1 MPSAYIAQSELVQYG
16 VDNATVAQITSASS
30 LVDAYLRR
38 PSGLMYMND
47 FQGLPCYM
55 AALSPSLSLPLP
67 APISPGVNVVIQ
79 LPGPAAGNGI
89 ISQTGTIGTVL
100 ILDRASGNQ
109 GQTSKCEACVI
120 SAVAGNTITL
130 ANVQQSHAAG
140 VAMEWG
146 LTIQEQRTLPSTRSI
161 CRLGNWPLARLLSG
175 LGSYRYG
182 RRNDQN
188 AGLYDDRNLLSIMQT
203 FGGPPAWQ
211 PWDILAADFNPIT
224 GEVWIPTGIYMAYY
238 SDVRIYYIA
247 GFTQANI
254 PPVIKQATAGIII
267 AKLNTSGL
275 EGGVKMAK
283 AGDTALE
290 RFANTV
296 LDEDMRAEINQYV
309 ARAYV

>member
-1 MPSAYIAQSELVQYG
+1 MPSAYLSGADLVTYG
-16 VDNATVAQITSASS
+16 VASATPTQITSASS

-38 PSGLMYMND
+38 PDGLMYVND

-55 AALSPSLSLPLP
+55 AALSPNLSLSLP
-67 APISPGVNVVIQ
+67 APISPGTNVVIT
-79 LPGPAAGNGI
+79 LPWPAAGNGI
-89 ISQTGTIGTVL
+89 ISQTGTIGTVV

-109 GQTSKCEACVI
+109 GQTSNCEACVI
-120 SAVAGNTITL
+120 SAVTGNSITL
-130 ANVQQSHAAG
+130 ASVQNAHASG
-140 VAMEWG
+140 VLMEFG
-146 LTIQEQRTLPSTRSI
+146 LTIQEQRVLPQTRSI
-161 CRLGNWPLARLLSG
+161 CRLGNWPLARILSG

-211 PWDILAADFNPIT
+211 PWDVLAADFNPIT

-238 SDVRIYYIA
+238 SDVRIYYVA

-254 PPVIKQATAGIII
+254 PPIIKQATAGIII

-275 EGGVKMAK
+275 EGGIKMAK

-296 LDEDMRAEINQYV
+296 LDEDMRNELNQYM
-309 ARAYV
+309 ARLYV